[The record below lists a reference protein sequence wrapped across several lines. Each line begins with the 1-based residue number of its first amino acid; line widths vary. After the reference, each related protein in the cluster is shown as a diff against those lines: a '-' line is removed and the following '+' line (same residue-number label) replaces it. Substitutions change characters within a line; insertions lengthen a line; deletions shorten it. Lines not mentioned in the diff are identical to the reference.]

1 MFGVAIDKAL
11 ATPNNGAMNTE
22 ATKIIEAL
30 GDTAEVARLFDIK
43 MPSVSGWKE
52 LGIPRARMMYL
63 KVAKPEVLTGIDV
76 EAATAPLASS
86 IEVA

>member
-1 MFGVAIDKAL
+1 
-11 ATPNNGAMNTE
+11 MNTE

-52 LGIPRARMMYL
+52 LGIPKGSPIDASHKNGTIVKEHRKENRARGGAL
-63 KVAKPEVLTGIDV
+63 KK
-76 EAATAPLASS
+76 
-86 IEVA
+86 